1 MSDVPPALRRDA
13 RGRRARPRRAAP
25 TTGRRPADRRRR
37 APAAALPGHGRRRSP
52 STSDPRRSSSLSPT
66 ATEMLFAIGA
76 GPQVI
81 AVDDQSNYPADAP
94 KTDLSG
100 FKPNAEA
107 IAG

>member
-1 MSDVPPALRRDA
+1 MTLDE
-13 RGRRARPRRAAP
+13 RPEKIV
-25 TTGRRPADRRRR
+25 
-37 APAAALPGHGRRRSP
+37 
-52 STSDPRRSSSLSPT
+52 SLAPT

-100 FKPNAEA
+100 FQPNAEA
-107 IAG
+107 IAAQDARPGGDSPTTSTRSSPSSPS